1 MDKIDIQLLRCLQK
15 NSRAKAS
22 DISRQ
27 INLSVSAV
35 IERIRKLEESGVI
48 RQYTLLLDNRK
59 MGNDITALIE
69 VNLEHPRYY
78 DSFTKMVMEHPY
90 IVSCYYLTGDFDFEL
105 KVITDSSDHL
115 ESIHRDI
122 KSMTGVHS
130 TRTHFVLKNVKFQSC
145 VIPDD

>member
-1 MDKIDIQLLRCLQK
+1 MDKIDLQLLKCLQK
-15 NSRAKAS
+15 NARAKAS

-35 IERIRKLEESGVI
+35 IERIRKLEESGTI

-78 DSFTKMVMEHPY
+78 DAFTQMVIDHPS

-115 ESIHRDI
+115 EEIHRAI
-122 KSMTGVHS
+122 KCMTGVQS

>member
-48 RQYTLLLDNRK
+48 RQYTCWT
-59 MGNDITALIE
+59 TAKWATISL
-69 VNLEHPRYY
+69 R
-78 DSFTKMVMEHPY
+78 
-90 IVSCYYLTGDFDFEL
+90 
-105 KVITDSSDHL
+105 
-115 ESIHRDI
+115 
-122 KSMTGVHS
+122 
-130 TRTHFVLKNVKFQSC
+130 
-145 VIPDD
+145 